1 MDWKSIY
8 QSKRMTVNEAIAL
21 IHNGDK
27 VVTGF
32 ACGEPLG
39 IERALVEQYRNFQD
53 VEIISMLTLGDCPW
67 TAPKMA
73 GHFHLNCLFASAGN
87 RDAIANGTCDFTT
100 CHFYEIPD
108 LLENYVCPDV
118 AVVMVSPPD
127 EHGYVSFG
135 TTVDYT
141 KGVCGVAKT
150 VIAQVNSYMPR
161 TFGNSIRHVREFDA
175 FVEINEPLPQVPSA
189 EISQVEQQIG
199 KNCADLI
206 HDGDCLQLGIGGIP
220 NAVCANCGTKRI

>member
-8 QSKRMTVNEAIAL
+8 QSKRMTVNE
-21 IHNGDK
+21 
-27 VVTGF
+27 
-32 ACGEPLG
+32 
-39 IERALVEQYRNFQD
+39 
-53 VEIISMLTLGDCPW
+53 
-67 TAPKMA
+67 
-73 GHFHLNCLFASAGN
+73 
-87 RDAIANGTCDFTT
+87 AIANGTCDFTT

-175 FVEINEPLPQVPSA
+175 FVEINKPLPQVPSA
-189 EISQVEQQIG
+189 EISQVELQIG

-220 NAVCANCGTKRI
+220 NAVCAQL

>member
-53 VEIISMLTLGDCPW
+53 VEIISMLTLGDYPW
-67 TAPKMA
+67 TAPEMA

-87 RDAIANGTCDFTT
+87 RNAIANGTCDFTT

-141 KGVCGVAKT
+141 KGGVRRG
-150 VIAQVNSYMPR
+150 QNRNCP
-161 TFGNSIRHVREFDA
+161 G
-175 FVEINEPLPQVPSA
+175 
-189 EISQVEQQIG
+189 QQLYAPHLWQQHSP
-199 KNCADLI
+199 CT
-206 HDGDCLQLGIGGIP
+206 GI
-220 NAVCANCGTKRI
+220 

>member
-67 TAPKMA
+67 TAPEMA

-87 RDAIANGTCDFTT
+87 RNAIANGTCDFTT
-100 CHFYEIPD
+100 CHF
-108 LLENYVCPDV
+108 
-118 AVVMVSPPD
+118 MR
-127 EHGYVSFG
+127 F
-135 TTVDYT
+135 
-141 KGVCGVAKT
+141 
-150 VIAQVNSYMPR
+150 R
-161 TFGNSIRHVREFDA
+161 TCWRIMCVRMW
-175 FVEINEPLPQVPSA
+175 
-189 EISQVEQQIG
+189 
-199 KNCADLI
+199 
-206 HDGDCLQLGIGGIP
+206 
-220 NAVCANCGTKRI
+220 RW

>member
-73 GHFHLNCLFASAGN
+73 GHFHLNCLFASAAN
-87 RDAIANGTCDFTT
+87 RGAIANGTCDFTT

-141 KGVCGVAKT
+141 KGVRRG
-150 VIAQVNSYMPR
+150 QN
-161 TFGNSIRHVREFDA
+161 RHC
-175 FVEINEPLPQVPSA
+175 S
-189 EISQVEQQIG
+189 SQQLYAPHLWQQHSP
-199 KNCADLI
+199 CT
-206 HDGDCLQLGIGGIP
+206 GI
-220 NAVCANCGTKRI
+220 